1 MAKPVVDGIERAL
14 EGKAQ
19 VVRLNV
25 MDGVGGQLALRYGAR
40 GVPTMVVLDG
50 VGEVVYVK
58 IGSPNRGEVLAVVE
72 GLTET

>member
-1 MAKPVVDGIERAL
+1 LAKPVVDGIEREL

-25 MDGVGGQLALRYGAR
+25 MDDVGGQLALRYGAR

-50 VGEVVYVK
+50 AGEVVYAK
-58 IGSPNRGEVLAVVE
+58 TGSPNRGEILAAVE
-72 GLTET
+72 GVTGQ